1 MTNFIE
7 NIHSIKLKFTI
18 MSRASIIALVIAAV
32 LVLFGIS
39 INNNLAT
46 KTQNVKAQWGDLQ
59 SAYQRRADLIPNL
72 VNTVKGVANFEQST
86 LKAVIDARASATQI
100 KLSADDLTPENIAR
114 FQAAQSSLS
123 GALGRLMAVSE
134 NYPQLKATENFST
147 LQAQIEGTENR
158 INVERNK
165 FNGVVRDY
173 NGDLVRFPASFI
185 ARIIGYH
192 EKGYFE
198 ADAGSDKAP
207 KVDFTK

>member
-1 MTNFIE
+1 
-7 NIHSIKLKFTI
+7 
-18 MSRASIIALVIAAV
+18 MSKGSIIAIIVAIV
-32 LVLFGIS
+32 LVFYGVRT
-39 INNNLAT
+39 NNNLAT
-46 KTQNVKAQWGDLQ
+46 KTQQVKAQWGDLQ
-59 SAYQRRADLIPNL
+59 GAYQRRADLIPNL
-72 VNTVKGVANFEQST
+72 VNTVKGVANFEQTT
-86 LKAVIDARASATQI
+86 LTDVIAARASATQI
-100 KLSADDLTPENIAR
+100 KLSADELTPENIAK

-165 FNGVVRDY
+165 YNDVVLNY

-185 ARIIGYH
+185 ARILGFK

-198 ADAGSDKAP
+198 AENGADKAP
-207 KVDFTK
+207 KVDFGTK